1 MISCIFKPRVWVTC
15 LSLRL
20 RLITHISFRQFMIS
34 TQLHPIHIELLITT
48 FTISQ
53 TGRRCATQLGEGEG
67 SSQCS
72 GEETE
77 KVWSGWFSLELL
89 ARCLTPFVFRHWQV
103 TVRIQI
109 WVEGEGLMMELTT
122 RIKSKLEKKCQ
133 EALILAVKYR
143 RFTHRLKLMNNVLLC
158 KVCFAH
164 TEPECH
170 RRLTFVIGW
179 LVLPW

>member
-1 MISCIFKPRVWVTC
+1 MHFQTSCLGYLPQPSASAKLISQ
-15 LSLRL
+15 
-20 RLITHISFRQFMIS
+20 FRQFMIS

-67 SSQCS
+67 SSQCP

-109 WVEGEGLMMELTT
+109 WVEDEGLMMELTA
-122 RIKSKLEKKCQ
+122 RRNSKLGKKFQ

-164 TEPECH
+164 TEPGCH
-170 RRLTFVIGW
+170 RRLSFVIRW